1 MKGINLLPALSTKS
15 DVLLDAVGIEN
26 INPEYRVVGVVVHAT
41 QVRVFVFY
49 WLKSSGDAHDDFHA

>member
-15 DVLLDAVGIEN
+15 DVLLDAVGMEN
-26 INPEYRVVGVVVHAT
+26 INPEYGVVGAVFHAT
-41 QVRVFVFY
+41 QVRAFVFY

>member
-1 MKGINLLPALSTKS
+1 MKGINLLPALNTKS
-15 DVLLDAVGIEN
+15 DVLLDAVGMEN
-26 INPEYRVVGVVVHAT
+26 INPEYGVVGAVFHAT